1 MTEERIKKLLKER
14 IKYEGLGVFLAI
26 MFIGLIFTIFG
37 GPSMLILFFFIGVC
51 FYINAETKTRKEI
64 KDIDNAVL
72 FLMYPDKEVLIKV
85 MDEIIDHPVF
95 NGGGIR
101 VSEHFILYGEQYE
114 NIIRLYDV
122 KGINI
127 TKLNDVY
134 SRVDIEDR
142 FGQKK
147 KIKIETPKAE
157 ELYNYLSLNCKNA
170 VIGYPVEFIEGDQE
184 GIYIDHDCLFT
195 EEYCF
200 YEGDNK
206 KSKKRETK
214 KDDKKDIKDEIKKE
228 KIKEE
233 SKTIE
238 LKEEKNTSKKESSNM
253 DQKYNDLKKL
263 KELLDSDIITKE
275 EYDKE
280 KSKILSD

>member
-14 IKYEGLGVFLAI
+14 IKEDALVSFLALVFLGI
-26 MFIGLIFTIFG
+26 VGSFFG
-37 GPSMLILFFFIGVC
+37 GYLFFGTCVIVGII
-51 FYINAETKTRKEI
+51 FYIKLSIENRKEI
-64 KDIDNAVL
+64 KDIENAIL

-85 MDEIIDHPVF
+85 MDEIIDHPIF
-95 NGGGIR
+95 KGGGIR
-101 VSEHFILYGEQYE
+101 VSEHFILYGDQYE

-170 VIGYPVEFIEGDQE
+170 VIGYPVEFIEGEQNSK
-184 GIYIDHDCLFT
+184 YIDHDCTLT

-200 YEGDNK
+200 YEEENK
-206 KSKKRETK
+206 KRKKRETK

-228 KIKEE
+228 E
-233 SKTIE
+233 SKTME
-238 LKEEKNTSKKESSNM
+238 LNEEKNTSKKESSNM